1 MEKGVLWAQVSDG
14 FFSRYDGPLKGGCWL
29 TPLPPLLPDHGTLV
43 ELTTLNLF
51 HIRNSFNV
59 QIVRFLDKKTH
70 CRSNNLS
77 NFLKWIFSKINWFN
91 YECLGTLL
99 GGWVAIYSGKHFIT
113 SCDSYHY
120 HVKHLHDIISHPQ
133 DYHHCSQPGLVV
145 HFQGLKVSLAWRPL
159 RTDENKE
166 ANVLEEARDVSTF
179 GGARNR
185 WRWRHHLYLNPGK
198 TQQCNQK
205 VRDQIYRVFFFSLV
219 PP

>member
-1 MEKGVLWAQVSDG
+1 MSSGVRW
-14 FFSRYDGPLKGGCWL
+14 FFLSHYGGPLLGRVAACTISWHFQDWL
-29 TPLPPLLPDHGTLV
+29 TPPFPDHGTLV
-43 ELTTLNLF
+43 ELTTLNSF
-51 HIRNSFNV
+51 HIRNTFNV

-77 NFLKWIFSKINWFN
+77 NFLKWIFPKINWFD

-99 GGWVAIYSGKHFIT
+99 GSWVAIYAGKHFIT

-185 WRWRHHLYLNPGK
+185 WRWRHHCCWYFP
-198 TQQCNQK
+198 C
-205 VRDQIYRVFFFSLV
+205 I
-219 PP
+219 